1 MATVKALG
9 GIAPFGYRWKD
20 GQLVVDEAEASVRK
34 LIYNLFLKHRRKKTV
49 AKLLNDLGYRTRGAS
64 RFSDT
69 TIDRLLRDTTAKGIR
84 EAKGTI
90 IQVEPIVSTE
100 IWERVNNILGSKPSK
115 QATALFTGI
124 AYCGC
129 GGKMIVPSNTPKYV
143 CVVCRRKIHTDDI
156 DAIFHTQLEFS
167 RDSEND
173 GDIFEH
179 WLDLTKKEKRI
190 LIEQICE
197 RIVIERDTITIRL
210 GFGFSPR
217 PFKAVTDEQQ
227 DTLSNERQGK
237 GAEGASITSI
247 REPLLSEAGAAAFLG
262 VSKMTMLRKRNAG
275 EIGYF
280 RIGFRI
286 LYSKETHLIP
296 YLNKCEGKVLLN
308 PRRTT

>member
-1 MATVKALG
+1 L
-9 GIAPFGYRWKD
+9 
-20 GQLVVDEAEASVRK
+20 LVVDEAEASVRK
-34 LIYNLFLKHRRKKTV
+34 LIFNLFLKHRRKKTV

-64 RFSDT
+64 LFSDT

-90 IQVEPIVSTE
+90 IEVEAIVSTE

-115 QATALFTGI
+115 QAIALFTGI

-143 CVVCRRKIHTDDI
+143 CVDCRRKILTDDLE
-156 DAIFHTQLEFS
+156 AIFHSQLESF
-167 RDSEND
+167 RDSENHE
-173 GDIFEH
+173 DIFEH

-190 LIEQICE
+190 LVEQICE

-210 GFGFSPR
+210 GFDFSPH
-217 PFKAVTDEQQ
+217 PLKAVADEQQ
-227 DTLSNERQGK
+227 DALSNERQEK
-237 GAEGASITSI
+237 GADGASIASI
-247 REPLLSEAGAAAFLG
+247 SEPLLSEAAAAFLG
-262 VSKMTMLRKRNAG
+262 VSKMTMLRKRSAG

-280 RIGFRI
+280 RVGFRI

-296 YLNKCEGKVLLN
+296 YLNKCERKELLN
-308 PRRTT
+308 PRRTS